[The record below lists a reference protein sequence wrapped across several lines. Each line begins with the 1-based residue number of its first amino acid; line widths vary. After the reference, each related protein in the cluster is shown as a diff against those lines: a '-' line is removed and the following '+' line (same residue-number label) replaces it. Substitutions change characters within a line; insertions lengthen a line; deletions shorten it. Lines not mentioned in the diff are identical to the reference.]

1 MVLYRHAQKF
11 TFSHNMNY
19 QSTSHFLLQSFI
31 FYLFPVC
38 SLSYLPAF
46 TSFLIFQYVIFTFFH
61 VWKVSLVFCHC
72 YWHNLDSS
80 LASWFLQYFLWSCL
94 NLLFQHLVCVLSQRS
109 ISITE
114 ISSELP
120 ANCRALLMS
129 MFHLC
134 MLSLSWNSCHK
145 KLISISINLLFLDNI
160 FCYS

>member
-1 MVLYRHAQKF
+1 MHRNLHFHITWIIRALP
-11 TFSHNMNY
+11 
-19 QSTSHFLLQSFI
+19 TSC
-31 FYLFPVC
+31 Y
-38 SLSYLPAF
+38 SLSF
-46 TSFLIFQYVIFTFFH
+46 SICFQYVHYLICPPSPHSWSSSMSFLLSFFH

-94 NLLFQHLVCVLSQRS
+94 NLLFQHLICVLSQRS
-109 ISITE
+109 ISIRE

-160 FCYS
+160 FRYS